1 MVSFEFDN
9 EAPVLL
15 IGAAS
20 IDVIGRV
27 NESLQAGSSSPARI
41 RSSFGGAARN
51 VAENLARLGQPASLI
66 SVVGSDQVGEQLIHY
81 TQSAGVDIS
90 AVWLSGQFPTGS
102 YLAVINARGELEF
115 ALDDMRVL
123 SEIDPDMLEAQADAF
138 ASAAMVFV
146 DANLSAEAL
155 AKTFEL
161 ASAAGVPVC
170 ADPTS
175 VSLAPALQMHLDKLF
190 LLAPNSREAGVYL
203 GHAVDERDAQQGV
216 QAAKALLGLG
226 VELAIVT
233 LAEFGLAYASAEG
246 SGHIP
251 AIKTEIVDPTGGG
264 DALTAAVMFALLN
277 SIPTDEAVR
286 LGVSAASLTLRQR
299 GSVRSD
305 LSLELLYDQLVI

>member
-1 MVSFEFDN
+1 
-9 EAPVLL
+9 
-15 IGAAS
+15 
-20 IDVIGRV
+20 
-27 NESLQAGSSSPARI
+27 
-41 RSSFGGAARN
+41 
-51 VAENLARLGQPASLI
+51 
-66 SVVGSDQVGEQLIHY
+66 
-81 TQSAGVDIS
+81 
-90 AVWLSGQFPTGS
+90 
-102 YLAVINARGELEF
+102 
-115 ALDDMRVL
+115 VL

-161 ASAAGVPVC
+161 AGAAGVPVC

-175 VSLAPALQMHLDKLF
+175 VSLAPALQPHLDKLF
-190 LLAPNSREAGVYL
+190 LLAPNNREAGVYL
-203 GHAVDERDAQQGV
+203 GRAVDERDAQQGV

-226 VELAIVT
+226 VGLAIVT

-277 SIPTDEAVR
+277 GIPTDEAVR

>member
-1 MVSFEFDN
+1 MEPFDFDS
-9 EAPVLL
+9 EAPVLV

-20 IDVIGRV
+20 VDVIGRLDG
-27 NESLQAGSSSPARI
+27 ELQSGSSASARI
-41 RSSFGGAARN
+41 RSSFGGSARN
-51 VAENLARLGQPASLI
+51 VAENLARLGHPTTLI
-66 SVVGSDQVGEQLIHY
+66 SVVGRDQVGEQLLQQ
-81 TQSAGVDIS
+81 TESAGVDIGRVRHS
-90 AVWLSGQFPTGS
+90 AQYPTGS

-115 ALDDMRVL
+115 ALDDMRAL
-123 SEIDPDMLEAQADAF
+123 TEIRPETLEELPENFSSASML
-138 ASAAMVFV
+138 FV
-146 DANLSAEAL
+146 DANLAEEALGKAFEMAEA
-155 AKTFEL
+155 
-161 ASAAGVPVC
+161 AGLPVC

-175 VSLAPALQMHLDKLF
+175 VSLAPALQPHLEELF
-190 LLAPNSREAGVYL
+190 LIAPNSREAGVYL
-203 GHAVDERDAQQGV
+203 GKEIDQRDGQQGV

-226 VELAIVT
+226 VQFAIVT

-277 SIPTDEAVR
+277 GIPSDEAVR